1 MIGTILVGVDES
13 GPSRAAL
20 RWSVERAKA
29 TGMSILIAHV
39 VEVPD
44 DVEGILGAADAY
56 TEALDFVHGEATFA
70 TLSEPDV
77 DVSVKVLE
85 GDPLSELAKA
95 SGDAQLL
102 VVGTH
107 KTGFINGKMF
117 GSRFLG
123 LAAIARCAVAFI
135 PDMIGSSRRGIVAA
149 VDDSPAGQTV
159 IRFAAAEAQRTS
171 QVLTLIRSGQPGQPD
186 VERALSENTALAKSG
201 NDSIT
206 IRSRFSSKSTA
217 EGLVDA
223 SSSASMLVVDH
234 TRHATE
240 GVAVLGSVAHDVLLN
255 IKSPTLIVVGDNALQ
270 QHLGRR
276 RDIDDHPRGIPG

>member
-29 TGMSILIAHV
+29 TGMSLMIAHV
-39 VEVPD
+39 VEVAD
-44 DVEGILGAADAY
+44 DIEGILGAADAY
-56 TEALDFVHGEATFA
+56 AEALTFVHAEATLA
-70 TLSEPDV
+70 TLSEPDLE
-77 DVSVKVLE
+77 VSVKVLE
-85 GDPLSELAKA
+85 GDPLTELAKA
-95 SGDAQLL
+95 SAQAQLL

-135 PDMIGSSRRGIVAA
+135 PDMIGASRNGIIAA

-171 QVLTLIRSGQPGQPD
+171 QILTLIRSGRPGQPEG
-186 VERALSENTALAKSG
+186 ERALADNTALAKTG
-201 NDSIT
+201 NDSLT
-206 IRSRFSSKSTA
+206 VRSRFSSKSTA
-217 EGLVDA
+217 EGLVEA

-240 GVAVLGSVAHDVLLN
+240 GVAVLGSVAHDVLMN
-255 IKSPTLIVVGDNALQ
+255 IKSPTVIVVGDTALQ
-270 QHLGRR
+270 VA
-276 RDIDDHPRGIPG
+276 

>member
-13 GPSRAAL
+13 GPSRSAL
-20 RWSVERAKA
+20 RWSIDRAKA
-29 TGMSILIAHV
+29 TGMSLLITHV
-39 VEVPD
+39 VEQSD
-44 DVEGILGAADAY
+44 DIEGILGAAGAYQDAL
-56 TEALDFVHGEATFA
+56 AFVHGEATFA
-70 TLSEPDV
+70 TLSEPALE
-77 DVSVKVLE
+77 VSAQVLE

-95 SGDAQLL
+95 SEDVQLL

-135 PDMIGSSRRGIVAA
+135 PDMIGTSRHGIIAA

-171 QVLTLIRSGQPGQPD
+171 QVLTLIRSGQPGQIEG
-186 VERALSENTALAKSG
+186 ERALADNTALAKTG
-201 NDSIT
+201 NGSIT
-206 IRSRFSSKSTA
+206 VRSRFSSKSTA

-223 SSSASMLVVDH
+223 SSGAAMLVVDH

-255 IKSPTLIVVGDNALQ
+255 IKSPTIIVGGDPALQ
-270 QHLGRR
+270 TA
-276 RDIDDHPRGIPG
+276 